1 MSPSLHS
8 SSAGKAPL
16 TVIFDLDGTLADT
29 APDLL
34 AALNHVLGDLTD
46 EFLTLEHAR
55 NMVGQGAL
63 ALIEEGLAHL
73 EIEQNTA
80 DVDGLLETFLSF
92 YYENVSVHSKL
103 FPGLDV
109 LLPRYRSAGAR
120 LGVCTNKL
128 EKPSRKLLRELGVHD
143 HFHTIVGR
151 DTLATQKPDPKTLI
165 QTIEQAGGVPERSVF
180 LGDSITDVRTAK
192 AANIPCILVSFGY
205 TVEPVTS
212 LGGDLII
219 DHFDELDEAIAKV
232 LR

>member
-1 MSPSLHS
+1 MASNP
-8 SSAGKAPL
+8 PL

-34 AALNHVLGDLTD
+34 AALNHVLADLTD
-46 EFLTLEHAR
+46 EFLTLDHAR

-73 EIEQNTA
+73 DIRR
-80 DVDGLLETFLSF
+80 DSVDIDRLFEKFLSF
-92 YYENVSVHSKL
+92 YFENVSVNSTL
-103 FPGLDV
+103 FPGLDT
-109 LLPRYRSAGAR
+109 LLPRYRSEGTR

-128 EKPSRKLLRELGVHD
+128 EKPSRKLLGDLGVHD

-151 DTLATQKPDPKTLI
+151 DTFTTQKPDPRTLV
-165 QTIEQAGGVPERSVF
+165 QTIEQAGGMPDHSVF
-180 LGDSITDVRTAK
+180 LGDSITDVKTAK
-192 AANIPCILVSFGY
+192 AADIPCILVSFGY

-219 DHFDELDEAIAKV
+219 DHFDELDAAIAKV
-232 LR
+232 LG